1 MTAAGHKTYA
11 AMNLAKYQPKKYT
24 AQIAL
29 LKIDRSLIQDV
40 TNMDTGPDTHHKSK
54 VIAMIGVMLA
64 IFLAALDQTI
74 VATAMPQ
81 IVQEFQGLEHL
92 SWVFSAYMLASTVT
106 IPIYGKLSD
115 IYGRRIFFVIGI
127 VIFMAGSMMS
137 GQSQS
142 MTQLILFR
150 AFQGIGAGAI
160 MVNAIAVI
168 GDLFTPAERGRWQG
182 LIGGVFGIASVI
194 GPLVGGWLTDSFTWR
209 WIFYINVPF
218 GILALTVLMLAL
230 PKIKPEADRHPIDY
244 LGAATLGAALVTLLL
259 AFVWGGSQYAW
270 GSTEIIGLFTATA
283 VLLAIFAL
291 AESRA
296 ADPVLPLELFRNR
309 GVNVS
314 VIVTF
319 LTSFGMFGAIAF
331 VPLYAQSVVGFS
343 ATNSGL
349 VLAPLSVGIIIS
361 SAIVGQIIS
370 RTGKYKVSSIIGLAI
385 AVFGMYL
392 FSTLSVDTTKLELV
406 RDMVVLGLGIGVSFP
421 IYTIVVQSAV
431 DRSSLGVAT
440 AALQLFR
447 SIGSTV
453 GVAIMGSV
461 MNNALAE
468 RLTDLDSDPFVQT
481 INRMNPA
488 AAISGIDINTLQGF
502 LSVSG
507 QQRMAGLIGQVPAAQ
522 QTQLQQYYLVFIQ
535 TLKEAL
541 AVSIANVYM
550 LGVFVVVAAL
560 VATFF
565 LPVIDL
571 HRARKRPPLQEAGV
585 ELEAEMAYA
594 EPRDEP
600 EL

>member
-1 MTAAGHKTYA
+1 M
-11 AMNLAKYQPKKYT
+11 QE
-24 AQIAL
+24 
-29 LKIDRSLIQDV
+29 S
-40 TNMDTGPDTHHKSK
+40 PDIHHKSK
-54 VIAMIGVMLA
+54 VIAMVGVMLA

-115 IYGRRIFFVIGI
+115 IYGRRVFFVVGI
-127 VIFMAGSMMS
+127 IIFLAGSILS
-137 GQSQS
+137 GQSHS
-142 MTQLILFR
+142 MLQLILFR
-150 AFQGIGAGAI
+150 AFQGIGGGAI

-194 GPLVGGWLTDSFTWR
+194 GPLAGGWLTDSFDWR

-218 GILALTVLMLAL
+218 GILALVVLMAAL

-244 LGAATLGAALVTLLL
+244 LGAATLGLALVALLL

-270 GSTEIIGLFTATA
+270 SSAQIIGLFAATTL
-283 VLLAIFAL
+283 LLATFAL
-291 AESRA
+291 VESRA

-309 GVNVS
+309 GLNIS

-361 SAIVGQIIS
+361 SAIAGQIIS
-370 RTGKYKVSSIIGLAI
+370 RTGKYKLSSIIGLAI
-385 AVFGMYL
+385 AIVGMYL
-392 FSTLSVDTTKLELV
+392 FSLLSVDTTKLELV

-431 DRSSLGVAT
+431 DRSRLGVAT

-468 RLTDLDSDPFVQT
+468 RLTEVDSNPFVQT

-488 AAISGIDINTLQGF
+488 AAISGIDVNTLQGF
-502 LSVSG
+502 LSVDG
-507 QQRMAGLIGQVPAAQ
+507 QQMMAGLIEQVPAAQ
-522 QTQLQQYYLVFIQ
+522 QTQLQQYYLDFIQ
-535 TLKEAL
+535 KLKEAL
-541 AVSIANVYM
+541 AVSIADVYM

-560 VATFF
+560 AATFF

-571 HRARKRPPLQEAGV
+571 HRARKRPVVEEVGV
-585 ELEAEMAYA
+585 ELEAEMAQA

>member
-1 MTAAGHKTYA
+1 M
-11 AMNLAKYQPKKYT
+11 
-24 AQIAL
+24 
-29 LKIDRSLIQDV
+29 V
-40 TNMDTGPDTHHKSK
+40 
-54 VIAMIGVMLA
+54 GVMLA

-115 IYGRRIFFVIGI
+115 IYGRRFFFVVGI
-127 VIFMAGSMMS
+127 VIFMAGSIMS

-142 MTQLILFR
+142 MLQLIIFR
-150 AFQGIGAGAI
+150 AFQGIGGGAI

-194 GPLVGGWLTDSFTWR
+194 GPLAGGSLTDNFTWR

-218 GILALTVLMLAL
+218 GILALVVLISAL
-230 PKIKPEADRHPIDY
+230 PKIKPETLRRNIDY
-244 LGAATLGAALVTLLL
+244 LGATTLGLALITLLL

-270 GSTEIIGLFTATA
+270 GSVQIMGLFAATII
-283 VLLAIFAL
+283 LLSGFAL
-291 AESRA
+291 IESRA
-296 ADPVLPLELFRNR
+296 ADPVLPLNLFANR
-309 GVNVS
+309 GLNVS

-331 VPLYAQSVVGFS
+331 IPLYAQSVVGFS

-370 RTGKYKVSSIIGLAI
+370 RTGKYKLSSIIGLVI
-385 AVFGMYL
+385 AVVGMYL
-392 FSTLSVDTTKLELV
+392 FSRLTVATTSLELV
-406 RDMVVLGLGIGVSFP
+406 RDMIVLGLGIGVSFP
-421 IYTIVVQSAV
+421 IYTIVVQSSF
-431 DRSSLGVAT
+431 DRSKLGIAT
-440 AALQLFR
+440 ATIQLFR

-453 GVAIMGSV
+453 GVAIMGSL
-461 MNNALAE
+461 MNNSLAD
-468 RLTDLDSDPFVQT
+468 RLTNVDSDPFVQT

-488 AAISGIDINTLQGF
+488 QAISGIDTNTLQNF
-502 LSVSG
+502 LSLDG
-507 QQRMAGLIGQVPAAQ
+507 QQRMLGLIEKVPAP
-522 QTQLQQYYLVFIQ
+522 QLPQVQEYYSQFIQ

-541 AVSIANVYM
+541 AGSIGHVYT
-550 LGVFVVVAAL
+550 LGVFVIVVAL
-560 VATFF
+560 LTTFF

-571 HRARKRPPLQEAGV
+571 HRARKRPPIQELGV
-585 ELEAEMAYA
+585 ELETEMALA

-600 EL
+600 QL